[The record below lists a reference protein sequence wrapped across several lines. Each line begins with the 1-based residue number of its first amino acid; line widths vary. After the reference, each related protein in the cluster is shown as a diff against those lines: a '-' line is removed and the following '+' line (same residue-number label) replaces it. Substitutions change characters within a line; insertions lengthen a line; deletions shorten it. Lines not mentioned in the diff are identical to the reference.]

1 MAEKKETAAKAG
13 QAKKP
18 VALAKAGQAKK
29 APAKKIVA
37 KKAPAKKAPTKKLKR
52 YFEGIGRRK
61 SAVAR
66 VRITEGPGGD
76 FIVNDKEGKDYFYTE
91 ALIKRADESM
101 RLVQMDDKF
110 TVSVH
115 VNGSGPNAQADAV
128 RLGAARALVKF
139 DIELRTQLKRA
150 GFLRRDPRKV
160 ERKKFGLKKAR
171 RAPQWTKR

>member
-1 MAEKKETAAKAG
+1 MAEKKVTR
-13 QAKKP
+13 P
-18 VALAKAGQAKK
+18 KK
-29 APAKKIVA
+29 ATV
-37 KKAPAKKAPTKKLKR
+37 KKAPAKKASTKKLKP

-66 VRITEGPGGD
+66 VRITQGSGGD
-76 FIVNDKEGKDYFYTE
+76 FIVNDKEAKRYFYTE
-91 ALIKRADESM
+91 DLLRRADESM
-101 RLVQMDDKF
+101 RLVQMEDKF
-110 TVSVH
+110 TISVH

-128 RLGAARALVKF
+128 RLGAARALIKF
-139 DIELRTQLKRA
+139 DIELRGQLKRA

>member
-1 MAEKKETAAKAG
+1 MADKKTPVKKAVAKKKAAKKTAT
-13 QAKKP
+13 
-18 VALAKAGQAKK
+18 KK
-29 APAKKIVA
+29 APAKKQG
-37 KKAPAKKAPTKKLKR
+37 R

-61 SAVAR
+61 TAVAR
-66 VRITEGPGGD
+66 VRITEAKGGD
-76 FIVNDKEGKDYFYTE
+76 FVVNDKDIKAYFYTE
-91 ALIKRADESM
+91 GLMKRADESL

-128 RLGAARALVKF
+128 RLGAARALIKF
-139 DIELRTQLKRA
+139 DIELRGQLKRA
-150 GFLRRDPRKV
+150 GFLRRDPRMV